1 MEPDQPQEE
10 YQYRKQVLRL
20 SQEVSTVLTPE
31 QAAVITQALINSN
44 LNEEQVMAIT
54 QALVTARTVQP
65 WQNNHAVNL
74 RLTVPIPGLKFY
86 LVLLAGRER
95 RSGQRNQL
103 ERHKHR
109 LWTPLNILVMAITL
123 GSFAFTIAMSIY
135 LILKWSSPSGMVA
148 PTSIPWLTNQADCQK
163 TGRIWLHGECW
174 DTEHSPDF

>member
-1 MEPDQPQEE
+1 MEPSPSQEE
-10 YQYRKQVLRL
+10 YQYRRKVLRL

-31 QAAVITQALINSN
+31 QAAVITQALVNSN

-74 RLTVPIPGLKFY
+74 RLSVPIPGLKFY

-103 ERHKHR
+103 ERQKHR

-123 GSFAFTIAMSIY
+123 GSFAFTIIMSIY
-135 LILKWSSPSGMVA
+135 LLLKWGSPSGTVA
-148 PTSIPWLTNQADCQK
+148 PTSIPWLTNQADCEK
-163 TGRIWLHGECW
+163 TGRIWLHGQCW